1 MQVNEP
7 FLAQYL
13 RQLDVLRYETIG
25 LIEALVV
32 SPCPDQHCLVSS
44 IHVIPK
50 IGVRDEYPGKQW
62 WRGKRVPGRQISAIN
77 AEVLD
82 VLEIPYDVPG
92 DNMIIRGIDLARF
105 QPGEAVRIG
114 DAILIAT
121 QTPHRPCAKLAQRT
135 NLTKMKAISSGQRR
149 GTLFDA
155 YRPATVCVG
164 DAVERIVLPES
175 FGF

>member
-7 FLAQYL
+7 LLAQYL
-13 RQLDVLRYETIG
+13 RQLNALRYETIG

-32 SPCPDQHCLVSS
+32 SPCPDQHCFVSS
-44 IHVIPK
+44 LRVIPK
-50 IGVRDEYPGKQW
+50 LGIQGEYPGKQW
-62 WRGKRVPGRQISAIN
+62 WQGRRVPGRQISAVN

-82 VLEIPYDVPG
+82 VLEIPYHVPG
-92 DNMIIRGIDLARF
+92 DNLIIQGIDLARF
-105 QPGEAVRIG
+105 QPGEALRIG

-121 QTPHRPCAKLAQRT
+121 QTSHRPCAKLAQRT
-135 NLTKMKAISSGQRR
+135 SLTKMKAISSGQRR

-164 DAVERIVLPES
+164 DAVERILLPELPA
-175 FGF
+175 F